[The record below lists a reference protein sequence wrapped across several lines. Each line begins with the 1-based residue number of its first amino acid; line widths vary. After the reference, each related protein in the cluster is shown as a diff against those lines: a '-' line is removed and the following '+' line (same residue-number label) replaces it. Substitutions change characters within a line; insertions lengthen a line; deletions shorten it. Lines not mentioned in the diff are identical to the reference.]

1 MKIEFSFLL
10 IHLCTIKT
18 HKKKCKRKVSLK
30 GTFESLEVNPNKP
43 IEIEKEEIFKPYVS
57 TFSAGWLSNESE
69 DQHPEYTLMAHPT
82 INSSYSRSSI

>member
-1 MKIEFSFLL
+1 MQ
-10 IHLCTIKT
+10 
-18 HKKKCKRKVSLK
+18 KKGLTEGHVRKFR
-30 GTFESLEVNPNKP
+30 GESKQTDRNRERR
-43 IEIEKEEIFKPYVS
+43 IFKPYVS